1 VYLFVKKTTNRLV
14 VIARPSDEPVSTK
27 ELNESSALALR
38 FQGYSYLNI
47 LYEALRLIGLVD
59 QAVSGTGSD
68 ADVNSA
74 VDLM

>member
-1 VYLFVKKTTNRLV
+1 MYLFVKKTTNRPE
-14 VIARPSDEPVSTK
+14 VIARPSDEPVSTE

-59 QAVSGTGSD
+59 QAVSGTGQGRGR
-68 ADVNSA
+68 
-74 VDLM
+74 